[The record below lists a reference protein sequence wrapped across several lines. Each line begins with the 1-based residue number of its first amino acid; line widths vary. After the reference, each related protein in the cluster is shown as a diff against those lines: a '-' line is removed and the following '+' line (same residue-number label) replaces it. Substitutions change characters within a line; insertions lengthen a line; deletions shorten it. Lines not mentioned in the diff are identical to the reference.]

1 MIGVCAVVRISKS
14 TKESTD
20 CKSEATLLI
29 LLSGAEVDFVSGV
42 MAAKYPTIIPGL
54 RSPSVMVGG
63 LVDFGRMLDKI
74 RLAAAGKLPADGRR
88 RGEWRRVVDLQDSRH

>member
-1 MIGVCAVVRISKS
+1 MSLQHIGHAFVAMIGVCAGVRISKS

-42 MAAKYPTIIPGL
+42 MADKYPTLFL
-54 RSPSVMVGG
+54 RCAV
-63 LVDFGRMLDKI
+63 R
-74 RLAAAGKLPADGRR
+74 
-88 RGEWRRVVDLQDSRH
+88 Q